1 MKGLLIKDFKLL
13 KGQKNFFMAITAI
26 SIIMIIVSPG
36 TSFPIG
42 FLGFVGALFSLSS
55 ISYDE
60 FDNGNAFLFSLPITR
75 KDYVLE
81 KYIFGLISGIMFLL
95 LGTVISLVAIGIT
108 KTGSFNEIFLTAG
121 SLFPTIL
128 LILSIMLPF
137 ILKFGGEK
145 GRIAIIGVMG
155 FIFVIGLLLIK
166 TTEYLGI
173 DLYVLINKL
182 PKFEPLVYIILFLL
196 LSVVILGISYLISL
210 TIEKRGVLMDLT
222 ILVVGLILGVGI
234 PLRNKAIKKRREN
247 MKEKGNE
254 EK

>member
-1 MKGLLIKDFKLL
+1 M
-13 KGQKNFFMAITAI
+13 
-26 SIIMIIVSPG
+26 
-36 TSFPIG
+36 
-42 FLGFVGALFSLSS
+42 SS

-95 LGTVISLVAIGIT
+95 LGTVISLVVIGIT

-155 FIFVIGLLLIK
+155 LIFVIGLLLIK

-196 LSVVILGISYLISL
+196 FSVVILGISYLISL
-210 TIEKRGVLMDLT
+210 TIL
-222 ILVVGLILGVGI
+222 
-234 PLRNKAIKKRREN
+234 KK
-247 MKEKGNE
+247 KEF
-254 EK
+254 

>member
-13 KGQKNFFMAITAI
+13 KGQKNFFMTITAI

-95 LGTVISLVAIGIT
+95 LGTVISLVVIGIT
-108 KTGSFNEIFLTAG
+108 KTGSFNEFGLRHQAVADKNSGLPIDFVDPTEGNFSLTESVAVIDKG
-121 SLFPTIL
+121 DKTNAKAMDMAECI
-128 LILSIMLPF
+128 I
-137 ILKFGGEK
+137 KK
-145 GRIAIIGVMG
+145 GRPE
-155 FIFVIGLLLIK
+155 LIK
-166 TTEYLGI
+166 TYPNPLYDGETADKANESAYPKKFSEKLTV
-173 DLYVLINKL
+173 DLLEKHKKL
-182 PKFEPLVYIILFLL
+182 
-196 LSVVILGISYLISL
+196 S
-210 TIEKRGVLMDLT
+210 
-222 ILVVGLILGVGI
+222 
-234 PLRNKAIKKRREN
+234 
-247 MKEKGNE
+247 E
-254 EK
+254 ECK

>member
-1 MKGLLIKDFKLL
+1 M
-13 KGQKNFFMAITAI
+13 
-26 SIIMIIVSPG
+26 
-36 TSFPIG
+36 
-42 FLGFVGALFSLSS
+42 
-55 ISYDE
+55 
-60 FDNGNAFLFSLPITR
+60 
-75 KDYVLE
+75 
-81 KYIFGLISGIMFLL
+81 L
-95 LGTVISLVAIGIT
+95 LGTVISLVVIGIT

-210 TIEKRGVLMDLT
+210 TIL
-222 ILVVGLILGVGI
+222 
-234 PLRNKAIKKRREN
+234 KK
-247 MKEKGNE
+247 KEF
-254 EK
+254 

>member
-1 MKGLLIKDFKLL
+1 M
-13 KGQKNFFMAITAI
+13 
-26 SIIMIIVSPG
+26 
-36 TSFPIG
+36 
-42 FLGFVGALFSLSS
+42 SS

-95 LGTVISLVAIGIT
+95 LGTVISLVVIGIT

-196 LSVVILGISYLISL
+196 LSVVILGIFYLISL
-210 TIEKRGVLMDLT
+210 TIL
-222 ILVVGLILGVGI
+222 
-234 PLRNKAIKKRREN
+234 KKIEF
-247 MKEKGNE
+247 
-254 EK
+254 

>member
-1 MKGLLIKDFKLL
+1 M
-13 KGQKNFFMAITAI
+13 
-26 SIIMIIVSPG
+26 
-36 TSFPIG
+36 
-42 FLGFVGALFSLSS
+42 
-55 ISYDE
+55 
-60 FDNGNAFLFSLPITR
+60 
-75 KDYVLE
+75 
-81 KYIFGLISGIMFLL
+81 
-95 LGTVISLVAIGIT
+95 LGTVISLVVIGIT

-210 TIEKRGVLMDLT
+210 TIL
-222 ILVVGLILGVGI
+222 
-234 PLRNKAIKKRREN
+234 KK
-247 MKEKGNE
+247 KEF
-254 EK
+254 

>member
-1 MKGLLIKDFKLL
+1 
-13 KGQKNFFMAITAI
+13 
-26 SIIMIIVSPG
+26 
-36 TSFPIG
+36 
-42 FLGFVGALFSLSS
+42 
-55 ISYDE
+55 
-60 FDNGNAFLFSLPITR
+60 
-75 KDYVLE
+75 
-81 KYIFGLISGIMFLL
+81 MFLL
-95 LGTVISLVAIGIT
+95 LETVISLVVIGIT

-210 TIEKRGVLMDLT
+210 TIL
-222 ILVVGLILGVGI
+222 
-234 PLRNKAIKKRREN
+234 KK
-247 MKEKGNE
+247 KEF
-254 EK
+254 

>member
-1 MKGLLIKDFKLL
+1 
-13 KGQKNFFMAITAI
+13 
-26 SIIMIIVSPG
+26 
-36 TSFPIG
+36 
-42 FLGFVGALFSLSS
+42 
-55 ISYDE
+55 
-60 FDNGNAFLFSLPITR
+60 
-75 KDYVLE
+75 
-81 KYIFGLISGIMFLL
+81 MFLL
-95 LGTVISLVAIGIT
+95 LGTVISLVVIGIT

-182 PKFEPLVYIILFLL
+182 PKFEPLVYIILFIL

-210 TIEKRGVLMDLT
+210 TIL
-222 ILVVGLILGVGI
+222 
-234 PLRNKAIKKRREN
+234 KK
-247 MKEKGNE
+247 KEF
-254 EK
+254 

>member
-13 KGQKNFFMAITAI
+13 KGQKNFFMAIMAI
-26 SIIMIIVSPG
+26 SIIMIITSPG

-42 FLGFVGALFSLSS
+42 FLGFVGSLFSLSS

-81 KYIFGLISGIMFLL
+81 KYIFGLISGMTSLL

-108 KTGSFNEIFLTAG
+108 KTGSFNEIFITAG

-137 ILKFGGEK
+137 ILKFGG
-145 GRIAIIGVMG
+145 MG

-166 TTEYLGI
+166 ATEFMGI
-173 DLYVLINKL
+173 DLYALLKKL
-182 PKFEPLVYIILFLL
+182 PQFEPQMYVLLFLL
-196 LSVVILGISYLISL
+196 LSVIVLTISYLISL
-210 TIEKRGVLMDLT
+210 
-222 ILVVGLILGVGI
+222 
-234 PLRNKAIKKRREN
+234 AIMKK
-247 MKEKGNE
+247 KEF
-254 EK
+254 